1 MIVTL
6 TGKNHF
12 LLKQEL
18 AKLIAV
24 FVTEHGDMA
33 LEQLDGEEASFER
46 LHESVQSLPFLSA
59 KKLVVLRDPGKQKKF
74 AEQINEV
81 LADVADTND
90 VIIIEPKLDKRLAYY
105 KTLKKQTDFR
115 EFAELDAK
123 GLARWAKAYAEQQ
136 GGRLAVSDATLLI
149 DRIGPNQEALQHE
162 IDKLLTYDPM
172 VTPES
177 IILLTE
183 PLPQSTVFELLDAAF
198 SGNTK
203 RAMQLYDEQRALK
216 VEPLAITAML
226 AWQLHMLALVK
237 AGGARTADDI
247 ARAAKLSP
255 FAVRKSQH
263 VTRRLSVERLRRLV
277 RDLVTLDT
285 KLKTTI
291 IDTDEALQLFLLKI

>member
-1 MIVTL
+1 MVITL
-6 TGKNHF
+6 TGTNHF

-18 AKLIAV
+18 AMLVAA
-24 FVTEHGDMA
+24 FVTEYGDMA

-74 AEQINEV
+74 AEQINDV
-81 LADVADTND
+81 LADIAETND
-90 VIIIEPKLDKRLAYY
+90 VIIVESKLDKRLTYY

-115 EFAELDAK
+115 EFAELDIK
-123 GLARWAKAYAEQQ
+123 GLARWAKVYAEQQ
-136 GGRLAVSDATLLI
+136 GGRLAPGDATLLI

-162 IDKLLTYDPM
+162 IDKLLAYDPM
-172 VTPES
+172 ITPES

-183 PLPQSTVFELLDAAF
+183 LLPQSTVFELLDAAF
-198 SGNTK
+198 NGNAK
-203 RAMQLYDEQRALK
+203 RAAQLYEEQRALK

-237 AGGARTADDI
+237 AGGTRTADDI

-255 FAVRKSQH
+255 FAVRKSQQ
-263 VTRRLSVERLRRLV
+263 VTRRLTVERLRRLI

-285 KLKTTI
+285 KLKTTAV
-291 IDTDEALQLFLLKI
+291 DADEALQLFLLKI